1 VSALVHSSTLVT
13 AGVYL
18 LIRHSFILSKLFSLK
33 YLLLI
38 GRITIFMAGMSAIKE
53 LDIKKVVALSTLRQ
67 LGLIIIIIGA
77 GIPVLGFFHLLSHAY
92 FKAMLFICAGIL
104 IHRIKDYQ
112 DIRTMG
118 LGVNVL
124 PLTIS
129 IFTVANLSL
138 CGIPFLAGFYS
149 KDLILEIV
157 IIRSY
162 NIFIFIVAMLSTFL
176 TVAYSCRLRFLTRVC
191 LIKSESI
198 YTLLD
203 KDLKIA
209 AGILTLLIPT
219 LTGGNFLCW
228 CIFSFNK
235 SVILPNRLK
244 LFVLILISVSAYLR
258 THIYLSNKTIIS
270 TSMSEW
276 AISNIVFM
284 PLTFSVLSSSKG
296 LQTSKTLIK
305 LNDLS

>member
-1 VSALVHSSTLVT
+1 MSALVHSSTLVT

-18 LIRHSFILSKLFSLK
+18 LIRHRFILSKLFSLK
-33 YLLLI
+33 YLLLV
-38 GRITIFMAGMSAIKE
+38 GRITIFMAGISAIKE

-67 LGLIIIIIGA
+67 LGLMIIIIGA

-92 FKAMLFICAGIL
+92 FKAILFICAGML

-118 LGVNVL
+118 LGVKVL
-124 PLTIS
+124 PLTMS

-149 KDLILEIV
+149 KDLILEMV

-162 NIFIFIVAMLSTFL
+162 NIFMFIVAIVSTFL
-176 TVAYSCRLRFLTRVC
+176 TVAYSCRLRFLTSVC
-191 LIKSESI
+191 LIKSESM

-209 AGILTLLIPT
+209 AGILTLLVPT

-235 SVILPNRLK
+235 SVILPNTLK

-258 THIYLSNKTIIS
+258 THIYLADKTITS
-270 TSMSEW
+270 TSMSE
-276 AISNIVFM
+276 
-284 PLTFSVLSSSKG
+284 
-296 LQTSKTLIK
+296 
-305 LNDLS
+305 